1 MVILGFN
8 GNLNVS
14 ISIGDSVYYIETQ
27 TVGTNT
33 DNSTAFTFGSIPE
46 PTIANQVVIGVV
58 DSILTNDTNSIFY
71 TNETLQVTLENS
83 DGEEVIT
90 TVNTIINVQES
101 GPLITPPN
109 NSFLFF
115 SKDNRYNMSSLT
127 GYYGEVQFRN
137 NSTISAELYATAC
150 EVVQSSK

>member
-101 GPLITPPN
+101 GH
-109 NSFLFF
+109 
-115 SKDNRYNMSSLT
+115 
-127 GYYGEVQFRN
+127 
-137 NSTISAELYATAC
+137 
-150 EVVQSSK
+150 